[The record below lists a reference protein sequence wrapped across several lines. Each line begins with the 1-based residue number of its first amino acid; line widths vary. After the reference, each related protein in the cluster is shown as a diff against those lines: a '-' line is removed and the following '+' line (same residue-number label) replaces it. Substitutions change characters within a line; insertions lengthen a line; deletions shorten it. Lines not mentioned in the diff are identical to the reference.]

1 MSLSIST
8 DERSDQEM
16 IEEKRI
22 GLTETEYRIALTN
35 VLRNGIARKGISIID
50 LSKLTGIAVPTLYGY
65 VNGKWQPSAYYLRLL
80 CVALDLNPETVLFP
94 IYKQK

>member
-1 MSLSIST
+1 MET
-8 DERSDQEM
+8 
-16 IEEKRI
+16 RI
-22 GLTETEYRIALTN
+22 GLSEQEYRIAVSR
-35 VLRNGIARKGISIID
+35 VLRNAVARKGISIID
-50 LSKLTGIAVPTLYGY
+50 LSKRTGIAIPTLYGY